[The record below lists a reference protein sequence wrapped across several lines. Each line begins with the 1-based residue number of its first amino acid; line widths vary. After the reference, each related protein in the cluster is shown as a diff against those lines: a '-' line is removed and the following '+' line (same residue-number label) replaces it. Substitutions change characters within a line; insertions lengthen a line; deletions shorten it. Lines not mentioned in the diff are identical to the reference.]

1 MKDVQMQHEG
11 LLILSR
17 VELSFKA
24 CLSRVG
30 GNGLKWPADI
40 KLSHVG
46 QTVCLF
52 LKGMENQKSF

>member
-11 LLILSR
+11 LFILIR

-24 CLSRVG
+24 CLSSVD
-30 GNGLKWPADI
+30 GNELKGPADI
-40 KLSHVG
+40 KLSPVG

-52 LKGMENQKSF
+52 LKGMEKQKSF